1 MTEEEEGL
9 DEKKETAEEVERPLE
24 WYWDTW
30 PPCWTITILELSSGL
45 TYSWSSDLVACSR
58 ASWLLVSLPDPP
70 PLLPLLLLIMEDRL
84 VDEVRLA
91 GSGMRRSPDDT
102 FRSPVSGRSLA
113 TLSNPVSKMRLEYT
127 AEGVEGKSACN
138 ER

>member
-1 MTEEEEGL
+1 LGL
-9 DEKKETAEEVERPLE
+9 DDPKKDDEVERTLE
-24 WYWDTW
+24 WYWDETC
-30 PPCWTITILELSSGL
+30 PCTILELSSGL

-58 ASWLLVSLPDPP
+58 ASWLLES
-70 PLLPLLLLIMEDRL
+70 LLLLIMEDRL

-102 FRSPVSGRSLA
+102 FRSPLSGRSLA
-113 TLSNPVSKMRLEYT
+113 TLSNPSKMRLEYT
-127 AEGVEGKSACN
+127 AEGVEGKSAWK

>member
-1 MTEEEEGL
+1 M
-9 DEKKETAEEVERPLE
+9 DDPKKDEEVERTLE
-24 WYWDTW
+24 WYWDETCPW
-30 PPCWTITILELSSGL
+30 TILELSSGL

-58 ASWLLVSLPDPP
+58 ASWLLESL
-70 PLLPLLLLIMEDRL
+70 LLLLIMEDKL

-113 TLSNPVSKMRLEYT
+113 TLSNPSKMRLEYT
-127 AEGVEGKSACN
+127 AEGVEGKSAWK